1 MAEVTNE
8 LIYEVLKGMQAR
20 LGNLEESVRE
30 VRGEVRA
37 LRSAITAIDN
47 RMGAF
52 HMDLGN
58 LYEASGAMEGPMSRI
73 ERRLEITDTPHA

>member
-8 LIYEVLKGMQAR
+8 LVCEVPKGVRALR
-20 LGNLEESVRE
+20 GNLEESVRE

-37 LRSAITAIDN
+37 RRSAISAMDN

-52 HMDLGN
+52 HMDLAN
-58 LYEASGAMEGPMSRI
+58 LYEASGSMEGRMSRI
-73 ERRLEITDTPHA
+73 VRRLEITDTPNA

>member
-8 LIYEVLKGMQAR
+8 LIYEMLKAMQVR
-20 LGNLEESVRE
+20 LGNLEENTRE

-37 LRSAITAIDN
+37 LRSAISAIDN

-52 HMDLGN
+52 HMDLAN
-58 LYEASGAMEGPMSRI
+58 LYEASGAMEGRMSRI
-73 ERRLEITDTPHA
+73 ERRLEITDTPSA

>member
-1 MAEVTNE
+1 MAEVTND

-52 HMDLGN
+52 HMDLAN
-58 LYEASGAMEGPMSRI
+58 LYEASGAMEGRMSRI